1 MKRDPF
7 VRIFLV
13 AIAAFLG
20 WIALG
25 PLIAEK
31 VEAQAHPKHDFYIEP
46 GTTTVRAPDGSTQVI
61 GKVIVDLRNG
71 KVWGF
76 PTPGPQPYP
85 MDPTKPEPP
94 VSHPVYLGQHD
105 FSATNR

>member
-7 VRIFLV
+7 VRIFLA

-20 WIALG
+20 LIALR
-25 PLIAEK
+25 PLIPEK
-31 VEAQAHPKHDFYIEP
+31 VEAQAHPKYEFYIEP

-61 GKVIVDLRNG
+61 GKVVVDLRNG

-76 PTPGPQPYP
+76 PTLGPQPYP
-85 MDPTKPEPP
+85 MDPTKTEPP
-94 VSHPVYLGQHD
+94 VSHPVYLGQYD